1 LNGTVKMP
9 GQLSPPSATDGGI
22 EKPAAD
28 SMLSTMNSP
37 SVMAIK
43 GDPTK
48 PTGIQPP
55 LVGLS

>member
-1 LNGTVKMP
+1 MP

-22 EKPAAD
+22 EKSAAD